1 MKIYF
6 DESGNTGCILP
17 NKNGDLYNDN
27 QHFFVL
33 AGVIT
38 YGEEDEKFLRQ
49 KYADFL
55 SKFKSDGKELKGSDL
70 LTRKNNDALLYF
82 IENLLDTEHFYICCY
97 DKIFY
102 LATLIS
108 EHFIGLEMR
117 NEHPL
122 LYYRLASALSRED
135 ITLFETY
142 CQAIGNNSKDNRK
155 SFADYILRFPY
166 QKIDD
171 CINLY
176 KLSAKQMLDDNNF
189 PPFLLPKGCYIKEDI
204 TNLINLTALGET
216 LLVLKNH
223 PHSVDG
229 IQVIHDHIT
238 EYEPEFFDTL
248 QSQKDIELSFA
259 DSSDELLLQY
269 ADNVASIFRK
279 FYTETIML
287 FLNGQQWDMEKSWF
301 PTNLAAFFKKVKTEN
316 IKFVTTI
323 SDWALSF
330 CIPFL
335 FDKRMPISK
344 RTDQFFIPLFNFY
357 KEKIEQ
363 LIACSDYSIDL

>member
-27 QHFFVL
+27 QRFFVL

-38 YGEEDEKFLRQ
+38 HGEEDEKFLRQ

-117 NEHPL
+117 NEYPL

-142 CQAIGNNSKDNRK
+142 CQAIDNNSEDNRK
-155 SFADYILRFPY
+155 NFADYILRFPY

-176 KLSAKQMLDDNNF
+176 KISAKQMLDDNNF
-189 PPFLLPKGCYIKEDI
+189 PPFLLP
-204 TNLINLTALGET
+204 
-216 LLVLKNH
+216 
-223 PHSVDG
+223 
-229 IQVIHDHIT
+229 
-238 EYEPEFFDTL
+238 
-248 QSQKDIELSFA
+248 
-259 DSSDELLLQY
+259 
-269 ADNVASIFRK
+269 
-279 FYTETIML
+279 
-287 FLNGQQWDMEKSWF
+287 
-301 PTNLAAFFKKVKTEN
+301 
-316 IKFVTTI
+316 
-323 SDWALSF
+323 
-330 CIPFL
+330 
-335 FDKRMPISK
+335 
-344 RTDQFFIPLFNFY
+344 
-357 KEKIEQ
+357 EQ
-363 LIACSDYSIDL
+363 